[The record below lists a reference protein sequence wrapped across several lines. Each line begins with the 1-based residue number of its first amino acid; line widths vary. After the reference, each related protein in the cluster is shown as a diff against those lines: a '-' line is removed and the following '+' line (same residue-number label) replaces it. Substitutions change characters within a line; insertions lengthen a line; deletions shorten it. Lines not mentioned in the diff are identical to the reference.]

1 MTTTASLSS
10 KNMTSQAIAPARS
23 TLLRSLLAT
32 GDSWGG
38 PVARVVLAAVMFPHG
53 AQKVLGWFGG
63 YGWSGTMGFLTGTIG
78 LPSALAALVI
88 LIEFVAP
95 LLLVAGLAT
104 RLASLGIAA
113 VMIGAVTTVHLANG
127 FFMNWSGAQAGEGY
141 EYHLLALALA
151 AVLAIQGGGRLSAD
165 RSLSG
170 ARA

>member
-1 MTTTASLSS
+1 MNATASLSNT
-10 KNMTSQAIAPARS
+10 NMTSQAIAPVRGALLR
-23 TLLRSLLAT
+23 TLLAS

-78 LPSALAALVI
+78 LPSALAALVM

-95 LLLVAGLAT
+95 LLLLVGLGT

-113 VMIGAVTTVHLANG
+113 VMVGAVTTVHLANG
-127 FFMNWSGAQAGEGY
+127 FFMNWSGSQAGEGY
-141 EYHLLALALA
+141 EYHLLALALT
-151 AVLAIQGGGRLSAD
+151 AVLAIQGGGRLSVD
-165 RSLSG
+165 RALAG
-170 ARA
+170 VRA